1 MSTYTRSAARGALI
15 GLLCSGMV
23 LLSFPARAE
32 IIGTESMVA
41 TEARS
46 NDLATVQAFMSR
58 DEVRA
63 ELQSFGVD
71 ADAAALRVAAL
82 SDAELQQLAGR
93 IDQQPAGAGALA
105 VVGIV
110 FVVLLILELV
120 GVTNVFTRI

>member
-46 NDLATVQAFMSR
+46 NDLAAVQAFMSR

>member
-32 IIGTESMVA
+32 IIGTESMVT
-41 TEARS
+41 TEARH

-82 SDAELQQLAGR
+82 SDSELQQLAGR

-120 GVTNVFTRI
+120 GVTNIFTRI

>member
-32 IIGTESMVA
+32 IIGTESMVT